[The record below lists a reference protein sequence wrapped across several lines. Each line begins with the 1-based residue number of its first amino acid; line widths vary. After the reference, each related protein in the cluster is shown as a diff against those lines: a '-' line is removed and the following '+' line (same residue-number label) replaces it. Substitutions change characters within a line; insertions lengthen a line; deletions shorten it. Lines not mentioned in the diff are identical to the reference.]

1 MLALQAPGRLEAKMT
16 VAMRIL
22 IVLVVFVM
30 SLSLWVSSVSCG
42 GDVASGTNT
51 PPMPTLELP
60 SGSSH
65 FFDNKMAKNL
75 MIFVSPETGP
85 LAAMESLGNCHV

>member
-16 VAMRIL
+16 VAMRIR
-22 IVLVVFVM
+22 IVLAVFVM

-42 GDVASGTNT
+42 DGNDSDETSNT
-51 PPMPTLELP
+51 LPTLP

-85 LAAMESLGNCHV
+85 LAAMEE